1 MPLEVMKNIIGILPE
16 DKIIIDC
23 FMGTNTTGI
32 ACQQLGREYIGIE
45 VDTVYYQE
53 ALKRTKEER

>member
-1 MPLEVMKNIIGILPE
+1 MENIIGILPK

-32 ACQQLGREYIGIE
+32 ACKNLGRDYIGIE
-45 VDTVYYQE
+45 IDEVYFKE
-53 ALKRTKEER
+53 AVKRTNESNK